1 MKNKKYSPAERAAKI
16 AEIRKLLGVPAKRTA
31 PARARVK
38 TPKLYEERNAAIA
51 ALYGI
56 ELSSGKNAVQYR

>member
-31 PARARVK
+31 RARVK

-51 ALYGI
+51 ALYGV
-56 ELSSGKNAVQYR
+56 ELSSGANVMQYR